1 MTPTAGLILAG
12 GAGRRLGGADKPL
25 LRIGDNTILARV
37 LAALRAAPA
46 EPIALSANGDPARFA
61 SFGLP
66 VLGDGSFAG
75 MGPLAGLL
83 AGLDWAHAQG
93 ATALLTVPGD
103 TPFLPPGLAAAL
115 APAPG
120 CAADPDTTS
129 EPRTHHLVAIW
140 PVAARVALRDWLARG
155 APRAVGAF
163 AARIGMHPVTIP
175 GAPTEA
181 FLNVNTEVD
190 LARARAL
197 ADARNPRATSRRY
210 T

>member
-1 MTPTAGLILAG
+1 MTPPAGLILAG

-25 LRIGDNTILARV
+25 LRIGGETILARV

-66 VLGDGSFAG
+66 VLGDGKFAG

-83 AGLDWAHAQG
+83 AGLDWAHTQG

-103 TPFLPPGLAAAL
+103 TPFLPPGLASAL

-120 CAADPDTTS
+120 CAADHDTT
-129 EPRTHHLVAIW
+129 EDPRTHYLVAIW
-140 PVAARVALRDWLARG
+140 PGAARTALRDWLARG
-155 APRAVGAF
+155 APRAVSAF
-163 AARIGMHPVTIP
+163 AAGIGMRPVAIP
-175 GAPTEA
+175 GAPAEA
-181 FLNVNTEVD
+181 FLNVNTEAD

-197 ADARNPRATSRRY
+197 ADARNPRAISRRY

>member
-1 MTPTAGLILAG
+1 MTMPAGLILAG

-25 LRIGDNTILARV
+25 LRIGGETILARV

-46 EPIALSANGDPARFA
+46 DPIALSANGDPARFA
-61 SFGLP
+61 GFGLP
-66 VLGDGSFAG
+66 VLADGPFVG

-83 AGLDWAHAQG
+83 AGLDWAHLQG
-93 ATALLTVPGD
+93 VSALLTAPGD

-120 CAADPDTTS
+120 CAADPDTTN

-140 PVAARVALRDWLARG
+140 PVAARTALRDWLARRP
-155 APRAVGAF
+155 PRAVGADPGPKGRRPRGVPAPPP
-163 AARIGMHPVTIP
+163 AAFM
-175 GAPTEA
+175 
-181 FLNVNTEVD
+181 NVNTEAD

-197 ADARNPRATSRRY
+197 ADARNPRATTHRY